1 MERKGGRERIRA
13 REPIPADPCAAEK
26 IAKLKD
32 YLSGFKAAGSKAAK
46 LLRDP
51 GVLAEMEL
59 QNVEKWLEEAKTFS
73 KRLDVREAGLLL
85 VSAHIAGFGLSEEAK
100 AKIEEEIL
108 RGLDEEMD
116 ERTRRDKIKKA
127 EWRLINLQEFLVE
140 NREDLRM
147 LGKESVMVVAKTFES
162 YHGFVAREPAKE
174 LFKLAKENRKEWDM
188 LDGRSKAVAT
198 STFLWHYK
206 SRFFEEGATNHF
218 ILGLLSLISNSKKEW
233 DSLNNDVKAEVVGTC
248 ESLGFRVGGK
258 GFGNWR
264 DLFGAVMHAARI
276 GIPITVEDLTG
287 NRDSSFAGLYNCLIP
302 KLLKA
307 LNEARS
313 GGDSERALELV
324 DMIRKL
330 KPVDQVYLKRHADRL
345 FDAMMQ

>member
-1 MERKGGRERIRA
+1 MERKEGRGRIRA
-13 REPIPADPCAAEK
+13 REPIPGDPGAAEK

-46 LLRDP
+46 LLRNP
-51 GVLAEMEL
+51 CVLAEMEL

-100 AKIEEEIL
+100 TKIEEAIL
-108 RGLDEEMD
+108 KGLDEEMD

-127 EWRLINLQEFLVE
+127 GRRLIYLQEFLVE

-147 LGKESVMVVAKTFES
+147 LGKESVMVVAITFES
-162 YHGFVAREPAKE
+162 YHGFVAREPIEE

-188 LDGRSKAVAT
+188 LDERSKAVAT

-206 SRFFEEGATNHF
+206 SRFFEEGAANHF

-233 DSLNNDVKAEVVGTC
+233 DSLNDDVKAEVVGTC
-248 ESLGFRVGGK
+248 ESLGFRVGG

-287 NRDSSFAGLYNCLIP
+287 NRDSSFAGVYTCLIP

-324 DMIRKL
+324 DMVRKL
-330 KPVDQVYLKRHADRL
+330 KPVDQSYLKRHADRL
-345 FDAMMQ
+345 LDAMMQ